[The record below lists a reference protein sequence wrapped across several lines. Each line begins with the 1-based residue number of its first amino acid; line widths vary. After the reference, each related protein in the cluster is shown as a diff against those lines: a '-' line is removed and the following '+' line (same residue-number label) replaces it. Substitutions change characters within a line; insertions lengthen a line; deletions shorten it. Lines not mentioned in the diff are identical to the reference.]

1 VPVQPPNIDHWQRL
15 AALDARADLTLHRAE
30 FYPEGH
36 VWKSIADERGTVR
49 GHEPTLRPQRQWIV
63 TVRLRGGQVQ
73 DVVQTRG
80 AAFDETAL
88 AACEAAEAR
97 GWHLKAG
104 QGDRPASI
112 PA

>member
-1 VPVQPPNIDHWQRL
+1 
-15 AALDARADLTLHRAE
+15 
-30 FYPEGH
+30 
-36 VWKSIADERGTVR
+36 
-49 GHEPTLRPQRQWIV
+49 
-63 TVRLRGGQVQ
+63 VRLRGGQVQ
-73 DVVQTRG
+73 DVVQARG

-88 AACEAAEAR
+88 AACEAAESR